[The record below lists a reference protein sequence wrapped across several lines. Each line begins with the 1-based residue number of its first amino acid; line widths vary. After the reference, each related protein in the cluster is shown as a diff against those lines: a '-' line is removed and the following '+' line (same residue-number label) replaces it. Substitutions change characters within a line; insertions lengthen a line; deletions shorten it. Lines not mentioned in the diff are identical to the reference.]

1 MTGAFGTPRASYE
14 TCTRGQVTDMR
25 NALQQLA
32 TRVTNTFE
40 RAKIGKGVLSIVAVI
55 AVLQAY
61 FVRELLA
68 AELLFI
74 VGFAVLFVLGGIA
87 YLLGA
92 LGERGLDLAEAGVRV
107 AGVSARRGYSAI
119 EDISRKS
126 FRHARSE
133 SAQ

>member
-1 MTGAFGTPRASYE
+1 MTAAFGTPRASNG

-25 NALQQLA
+25 NALRQLG
-32 TRVTNTFE
+32 TSVTNVFE
-40 RAKIGKGVLSIVAVI
+40 RAKIGKGILSTVAVV

-68 AELLFI
+68 AELLFV

-107 AGVSARRGYSAI
+107 AGSSARRGYSAI

-126 FRHARSE
+126 FRHPRSE